1 MPWLLVEATDL
12 MYYHHD
18 SPEDGWHPEEDA
30 CYICDNSECI
40 CDALT
45 DQFLEEELLLNDD

>member
-1 MPWLLVEATDL
+1 

-30 CYICDNSECI
+30 CYLCDKSECI

>member
-1 MPWLLVEATDL
+1 